1 MPNDPDSGI
10 IEEMYQ
16 LSVEQRMTLFE
27 LYASGDP
34 LTVEPFDLLL
44 IFEEWSVKQ
53 VMDFVEI
60 IDVDADGK
68 ITVAEFF
75 IGTSSPCE
83 LVNFFFEIQTSSGQL
98 TKDKIIHAGVPPKLA
113 RDIFKS
119 FNQNGD
125 LAISYTEW
133 THVSHLEQTMYNYFV
148 SVDTMDIWDFSKLF
162 STKSVVQISEIFND
176 LDNDRNQELSW
187 PEFISFARIPNIPKC
202 EIFEIDENGLITLV
216 WTVQMVEF
224 DIISNK
230 NIFQIEILPSENSDI

>member
-1 MPNDPDSGI
+1 
-10 IEEMYQ
+10 
-16 LSVEQRMTLFE
+16 
-27 LYASGDP
+27 
-34 LTVEPFDLLL
+34 
-44 IFEEWSVKQ
+44 
-53 VMDFVEI
+53 
-60 IDVDADGK
+60 
-68 ITVAEFF
+68 
-75 IGTSSPCE
+75 
-83 LVNFFFEIQTSSGQL
+83 
-98 TKDKIIHAGVPPKLA
+98 
-113 RDIFKS
+113 
-119 FNQNGD
+119 
-125 LAISYTEW
+125 
-133 THVSHLEQTMYNYFV
+133 MYNYFV